1 MTLRLSGIR
10 NILAIELQPN
20 GVVQKQ
26 GDPCSGSGNLISLEL
41 AFSHLLKGDI
51 SYLF

>member
-20 GVVQKQ
+20 GLVRNKQ
-26 GDPCSGSGNLISLEL
+26 TPVLEGL
-41 AFSHLLKGDI
+41 A
-51 SYLF
+51 